1 MAWLCELLEKFT
13 EGFIMTQLKNLEQT
27 INELDE
33 PVKKALLEMLQVLLW
48 FYEWLQN
55 LEETISKEN

>member
-1 MAWLCELLEKFT
+1 
-13 EGFIMTQLKNLEQT
+13 MTQLKNLEQT

-55 LEETISKEN
+55 LEEAISKES

>member
-1 MAWLCELLEKFT
+1 
-13 EGFIMTQLKNLEQT
+13 MTQLKNLEQT

>member
-1 MAWLCELLEKFT
+1 MMSQLKELEK
-13 EGFIMTQLKNLEQT
+13 T

-33 PVKKALLEMLQVLLW
+33 PFKKALLEMHQVLCW

-55 LEETISKEN
+55 LEEAISKEN